1 MLNHIDLMGRMTRDP
16 ELRQTPAGTS
26 VCSFSLACE
35 RDFSSNDGQRG
46 VDYID
51 CVAWRGTGE
60 FVANHFGKGAMICVS
75 GRLQIRDWTDKDG
88 NKRRSAEVNVD
99 NAYFTG
105 EKRERRTACQ
115 PRVEADDYG
124 NGAQTQPM
132 PQPGDYVLAR
142 KPEYTYDINR
152 LAGDY
157 PQNVRIADDGQYGDG
172 ELTF

>member
-46 VDYID
+46 TDFID

-60 FVANHFGKGAMICVS
+60 FISRNFGKGAMICVT

-88 NKRRSAEVNVD
+88 NKRRSAEVIVG

-105 EKRERRTACQ
+105 EKREKAAQ
-115 PRVEADDYG
+115 PRVEADDYRDS
-124 NGAQTQPM
+124 APA
-132 PQPGDYVLAR
+132 PQPGDYVMAR
-142 KPEYTYDINR
+142 KPEYTYDINQ
-152 LAGDY
+152 LAGNY
-157 PQNVRIADDGQYGDG
+157 PQNVRISDDGEYDDGDG
-172 ELTF
+172 ELLF